1 MHRSRFCS
9 WRRGTCLQGLCSAAP
24 HSIAVV
30 KTADGNDFSRL
41 ACAGLLR
48 ARIPVLKN
56 VRCCDLDRGHF
67 AEHGPEQQELLAVV
81 ELGLDPL
88 RVRKTSD

>member
-1 MHRSRFCS
+1 
-9 WRRGTCLQGLCSAAP
+9 
-24 HSIAVV
+24 
-30 KTADGNDFSRL
+30 L